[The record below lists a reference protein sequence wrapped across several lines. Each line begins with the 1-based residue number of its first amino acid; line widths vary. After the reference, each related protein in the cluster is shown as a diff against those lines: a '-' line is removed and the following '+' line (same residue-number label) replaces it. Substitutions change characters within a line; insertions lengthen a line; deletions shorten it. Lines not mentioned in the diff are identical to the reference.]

1 MEGTGAVE
9 DHCSGMRQALCVIG
23 DGRLLEKGDSTVK
36 SLVEWSRAGLA

>member
-9 DHCSGMRQALCVIG
+9 DHCSMRQALCVIG
-23 DGRLLEKGDSTVK
+23 EGRLLEKGDSTVK